1 MQSLPV
7 QRLTRAAFA
16 PYGEVIDSDGAASFA
31 INAGRA
37 QRFHALAEVDALA
50 ENGRGVISIFRTE
63 PVQLPLDLGLL
74 ERHRL
79 GSQAFMPLNGQRFLV
94 VVAPD
99 AAGGQPGVPV
109 AFLTNGQQGVS
120 FRRGTWHHPLLA
132 LQARCDFLVVDRDGA
147 VIDCEEAAPPGAFR
161 IDSLPPG

>member
-16 PYGEVIDSDGAASFA
+16 PYGEVLDTDGAASFA
-31 INAGRA
+31 INGGRA
-37 QRFHALAEVDALA
+37 QRFHALAELDALA
-50 ENGRGVISIFRTE
+50 EKGRGVISIFRTE
-63 PVQLPLDLGLL
+63 PVQLPFSLGLL
-74 ERHRL
+74 ERHCL

-99 AAGGQPGVPV
+99 TGDGRPGVPV
-109 AFLTNGQQGVS
+109 AFLTDGQQGVS

-132 LQARCDFLVVDRDGA
+132 LLARCDFLVVDRDGP

-161 IDSLPPG
+161 IDRLPTG